1 MSLPIACTLTDAEFR
16 ERRSDTLRKV
26 GQMVLEVKELVN
38 GYAYRFASDDNTFVE
53 IADLVRF
60 ERVCCPFLQFRTT
73 VESGNGDLWL
83 ELTGEQGTKDFLSS
97 LLQPKTT

>member
-1 MSLPIACTLTDAEFR
+1 MSLPIACGLTDAEFR
-16 ERRSDTLRKV
+16 ERRSDTLQKV

-38 GYAYRFASDDNTFVE
+38 GYAYRFPSDDDTFTQ

-60 ERVCCPFLQFRTT
+60 EKACCPFLRFRIT

-83 ELTGEQGTKDFLSS
+83 ELTGEQGTKTFLTS
-97 LLQPKTT
+97 LF